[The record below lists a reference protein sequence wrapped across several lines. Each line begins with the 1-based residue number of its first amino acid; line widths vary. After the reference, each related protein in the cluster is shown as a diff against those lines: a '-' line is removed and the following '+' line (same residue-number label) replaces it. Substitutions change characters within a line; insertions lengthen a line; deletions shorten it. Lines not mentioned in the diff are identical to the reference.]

1 MLVPQL
7 LSCSE
12 EQRIISSFYLLPSFN
27 KICCF
32 VNLLN
37 ASINHAN
44 GTPVV
49 KKQKKKRLWEFEKDV
64 VSKGK
69 M

>member
-1 MLVPQL
+1 M
-7 LSCSE
+7 
-12 EQRIISSFYLLPSFN
+12 ISSFYLLPSFN
-27 KICCF
+27 KISCF

-44 GTPVV
+44 GTPVA
-49 KKQKKKRLWEFEKDV
+49 KKKKKIRSWEIEKGV
-64 VSKGK
+64 VSEGK